1 MRVDD
6 KQTAI
11 LKEWHIENNRAFG
24 KVYGHPRFEDGT
36 PVITSTIVRRSLT
49 EAYGKVIIETRN
61 TIYTCN
67 VDEWR

>member
-1 MRVDD
+1 MEVGS
-6 KQTAI
+6 KQTAV

-36 PVITSTIVRRSLT
+36 PVITSSIVRR
-49 EAYGKVIIETRN
+49 EAKDDEVIIETRN